1 MERLNILLNQMLDS
15 AIHYIPKVILAV
27 FTLLIGLWVIR
38 WIVRLLVKI
47 LDKKNVD
54 ISLRYFL
61 QSIIGIVLKIV
72 LIISVAS
79 MVGIATTSFVAVLG
93 AAGLAIGL
101 ALQGSLSNFAG
112 GVLILLLK
120 PYRVGDVINAQ
131 GHTAV
136 VREIQIFYTILTTG
150 DNQTIIIPN
159 NKLSNDTIVNFSME
173 PQRRVDMVFSIGYGD
188 DVKKAKAI
196 LHELTSN
203 DDRILKEPE
212 TQIMVGELAAN
223 SVDIRVRAWVESADY
238 WTVFFDMQERVKEA
252 FDAQGI
258 SIPFPQ
264 TDVHLYKH
272 DAPSA

>member
-1 MERLNILLNQMLDS
+1 MERLNTLLDQIMGM
-15 AIHYIPKVILAV
+15 AAYYIPKVALAIL
-27 FTLLIGLWVIR
+27 TLVIGLWTIR
-38 WIVRLLVKI
+38 WVVRLLSKI
-47 LDKKNVD
+47 LDKNNID

-61 QSIIGIVLKIV
+61 QSISGVALKVLLV
-72 LIISVAS
+72 ISVAS

-120 PYRVGDVINAQ
+120 PYRVGDLISAQ

-173 PQRRVDMVFSIGYGD
+173 KQRRVDMVFSIGYGD
-188 DVKKAKAI
+188 DIKKAKAI
-196 LHELTSN
+196 LHELLSGDT
-203 DDRILKEPE
+203 RILPEPE
-212 TQIMVGELAAN
+212 TQIMVSTLAAH
-223 SVDIRVRAWVESADY
+223 SVDIKVRAWVQADDY
-238 WTVFFDMQERVKEA
+238 WGVFFDMQERVKEA

-264 TDVHLYKH
+264 TDIHLYKH

>member
-1 MERLNILLNQMLDS
+1 MERLHLLLDQIMDL
-15 AIHYIPKVILAV
+15 AAYYIPKVALAIL
-27 FTLLIGLWVIR
+27 TLIVGLWAIR
-38 WIVRLLVKI
+38 WIVRLLVKV
-47 LDKKNVD
+47 LDKNSID

-61 QSIIGIVLKIV
+61 QSIVGVVLKVV

-120 PYRVGDVINAQ
+120 PYRVGDLISAQ

-159 NKLSNDTIVNFSME
+159 SKLSNDTIINFSLE
-173 PQRRVDMVFSIGYGD
+173 QQRRVDMVFSIGYGD
-188 DVKKAKAI
+188 DMKKAKAI
-196 LHELTSN
+196 LHKLTSS
-203 DDRILKEPE
+203 DARILKEPE
-212 TQIMVGELAAN
+212 TQIMVSELAAN
-223 SVDIRVRAWVESADY
+223 SVDIKVRAWVQSNDY
-238 WTVFFDMQERVKEA
+238 WGVFFDMQERVKEA
-252 FDAQGI
+252 FDTAGI

-272 DAPSA
+272 DA

>member
-1 MERLNILLNQMLDS
+1 MDGLHSLLDQIMGM
-15 AIHYIPKVILAV
+15 AAYYIPKVILAAL
-27 FTLLIGLWVIR
+27 TLFVGLWAIR
-38 WIVRLLVKI
+38 WIVRLFTKI
-47 LDKKNVD
+47 LDKKEVEA
-54 ISLRYFL
+54 SLRYFL
-61 QSIIGIVLKIV
+61 GSLTSIGLKVVLV
-72 LIISVAS
+72 ISVAS

-120 PYRVGDVINAQ
+120 PYRVGDLITAQ

-159 NKLSNDTIVNFSME
+159 SKLSNDVIVNFSVE
-173 PQRRVDMVFSIGYGD
+173 KQRRVDMVFSIGYGD
-188 DVKKAKAI
+188 DMKKAKAI
-196 LHELTSN
+196 LHELINSDT
-203 DDRILKEPE
+203 RILKEPE
-212 TQIMVGELAAN
+212 TRIMVGDLAAH
-223 SVDIRVRAWVESADY
+223 SVDMKVRAWVQSEDY
-238 WTVFFDMQERVKEA
+238 WAVFFDMQERVKEA
-252 FDAQGI
+252 FDAAGI

-272 DAPSA
+272 DIP